1 MEARFTHLDQALVL
15 MLQVE
20 AQHWIQALKMV
31 HQNVQEDWA
40 DWAKWALQSQLSV
53 FILADEWLEDGDSCV
68 CQLGSLPGA
77 L

>member
-1 MEARFTHLDQALVL
+1 

-20 AQHWIQALKMV
+20 EQHWIQALKMV

-68 CQLGSLPGA
+68 C
-77 L
+77 